1 MERGKHWNSKARGVG
16 AEMVLEFTYMAIL
29 TRCAADHQSRRHQ
42 DLKNAFVIGG
52 RMSLNF

>member
-1 MERGKHWNSKARGVG
+1 LELEGSRGVG